1 MAYGGGGTC
10 SYHYERRRSMLTNR
24 ERARLQT
31 FPDDYL
37 FEGNRS
43 QVRAQI
49 GEAVPVRLGTKL
61 AEVVQFVLE
70 KIDK

>member
-1 MAYGGGGTC
+1 M
-10 SYHYERRRSMLTNR
+10 
-24 ERARLQT
+24 
-31 FPDDYL
+31 

-61 AEVVQFVLE
+61 AEVTEFVLE
-70 KIDK
+70 SMKN